1 MTRDPKFSKDYC
13 CHHLK
18 AKFSNFYFHHDHGI
32 PNVTISFITKRQII
46 TSKKKEIQKKKKVFS
61 FQDDVRR
68 NKKRGKTTTKQVK
81 YIMIM
86 EKRNVNQ

>member
-1 MTRDPKFSKDYC
+1 M
-13 CHHLK
+13 
-18 AKFSNFYFHHDHGI
+18 
-32 PNVTISFITKRQII
+32 
-46 TSKKKEIQKKKKVFS
+46 KKKVFS

-68 NKKRGKTTTKQVK
+68 NKERGKTTTKQVK